1 MEIENDVNND
11 ILKNTMVIQES
22 YPELSKYL
30 VEMPVTIPYEADPE
44 ITVQSL
50 KDYNESLNTFLAKYS
65 KIHSNNKK

>member
-30 VEMPVTIPYEADPE
+30 VEMPVTIPDEADPE